1 MAGGNDL
8 GVPIPIAILA
18 EHGSG
23 ANGNNIVIVAI
34 DGDISDSVIGV
45 ALDPVIAVLDV
56 LVAVLGS
63 LGVVV
68 AAADILVLS
77 NSISLQR
84 VDLQVILL
92 NTQQI
97 DDLAVPLIGDDE
109 VAGAVIDVG
118 IGGLNEPLAIGL
130 ALIVRQNGIGL
141 CDGLQLVILG
151 VLALLGDFNVVA
163 IRKGDGAQAQSHNKA
178 ENQSN
183 DLFHVWFLQKI
194 DLQKR
199 APRFYSRKYS
209 IEFFAVNAFGGIV
222 SNV

>member
-1 MAGGNDL
+1 MFL
-8 GVPIPIAILA
+8 V
-18 EHGSG
+18 G
-23 ANGNNIVIVAI
+23 AQ
-34 DGDISDSVIGV
+34 
-45 ALDPVIAVLDV
+45 LDPVVVVLDI

-63 LGVVV
+63 LVVLI

-109 VAGAVIDVG
+109 VAGAVIEVG

-141 CDGLQLVILG
+141 CDGLQLV
-151 VLALLGDFNVVA
+151 VC
-163 IRKGDGAQAQSHNKA
+163 SP
-178 ENQSN
+178 
-183 DLFHVWFLQKI
+183 FLVT
-194 DLQKR
+194 
-199 APRFYSRKYS
+199 SMS
-209 IEFFAVNAFGGIV
+209 
-222 SNV
+222 